1 MYHLPCWS
9 KTPLFCENHATC
21 DAPGSAKDLPHL
33 DIAAVD
39 HDLNTNIS
47 HMSISHMANQMLTI

>member
-1 MYHLPCWS
+1 
-9 KTPLFCENHATC
+9 
-21 DAPGSAKDLPHL
+21 
-33 DIAAVD
+33 VD